1 MSEKLKIT
9 ITYGKTFNLGN
20 YESERLTLSKEFYQ
34 DDININFETDRL
46 MRKIEEIIQDHRDWD
61 KEHNSSR

>member
-46 MRKIEEIIQDHRDWD
+46 MRKIEEIIKDHRDYD
-61 KEHNSSR
+61 SSR